1 MSDEPEYRITI
12 VRKSADGGSG
22 TIEHDGY
29 ALLHEAVADILH
41 TAAQAG
47 WLADWPEL
55 PRPDPLTP
63 E

>member
-12 VRKSADGGSG
+12 VRRANGGAA
-22 TIEHDGY
+22 TIEHEGY

-55 PRPDPLTP
+55 PRPDLLTP